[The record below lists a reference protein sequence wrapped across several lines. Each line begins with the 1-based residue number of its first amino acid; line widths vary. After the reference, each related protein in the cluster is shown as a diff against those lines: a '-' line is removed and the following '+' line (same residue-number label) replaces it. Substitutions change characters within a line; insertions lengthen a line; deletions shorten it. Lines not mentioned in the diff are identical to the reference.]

1 MQMCLSRGIVNDYFT
16 RPDNK
21 GRVFTIG
28 GIGDR
33 FAYATA
39 LRNGRLT
46 MTFNAL
52 PGKVAPGEE
61 YSFSISLLDEAM
73 PEPVSENLTLK
84 VVAARQSKGGGGGNS
99 DNNQPDPEAEGDTET
114 NDGRALPPTKW
125 LTRDGRAISDGNQE
139 TEEWPDWF
147 TDQDGGKVDDF
158 GDGLMVFGINYD
170 NAHFRRF
177 LDRER
182 DALNKK
188 VITEQYRVGM
198 LVLMMGLEDAYAR
211 MEQSDVKSAL
221 EEQIDGIRRLT
232 AQGAA
237 TVVMSIA
244 KTLSA
249 IVNPASVA
257 DPDD

>member
-1 MQMCLSRGIVNDYFT
+1 
-16 RPDNK
+16 
-21 GRVFTIG
+21 
-28 GIGDR
+28 
-33 FAYATA
+33 
-39 LRNGRLT
+39 
-46 MTFNAL
+46 MTFSAL
-52 PGKVAPGEE
+52 PGKVVPGEE
-61 YSFSISLLDEAM
+61 YPFSISLLDDAM
-73 PEPVSENLTLK
+73 PEPVNENLSLK
-84 VVAARQSKGGGGGNS
+84 VVATRQTNGGGGGKNK
-99 DNNQPDPEAEGDTET
+99 DHKTTTEEDGDTET

-147 TDQDGGKVDDF
+147 TEQDGGKVDDL
-158 GDGLMVFGINYD
+158 GDGLMLFGINYD

-211 MEQSDVKSAL
+211 MEQSESKSAL
-221 EEQIDGIRRLT
+221 EDSIDDIRRLA

-244 KTLSA
+244 KTLPS

>member
-1 MQMCLSRGIVNDYFT
+1 M
-16 RPDNK
+16 
-21 GRVFTIG
+21 
-28 GIGDR
+28 
-33 FAYATA
+33 
-39 LRNGRLT
+39 
-46 MTFNAL
+46 
-52 PGKVAPGEE
+52 PGKVTPGEE
-61 YSFSISLLDEAM
+61 HSFSVSLFDEAM

-84 VVAARQSKGGGGGNS
+84 VVAARQSRGGGGGN
-99 DNNQPDPEAEGDTET
+99 NNNHKTDPEVEGDIET
-114 NDGRALPPTKW
+114 DDGRKLPPTKW

-147 TDQDGGKVDDF
+147 TDQDSVKVDDF
-158 GDGLMVFGINYD
+158 GDGQMVFGINYD

-182 DALNKK
+182 NDVGKK
-188 VITEQYRVGM
+188 VVTEQYRMGM
-198 LVLMMGLEDAYAR
+198 LMLMMGLEDAYAR
-211 MEQSDVKSAL
+211 MEQSDIKSAL
-221 EEQIDGIRRLT
+221 EEQIDGIRRLA